1 MYLHRT
7 LMLTLATT
15 ALLLLASPAL
25 AVPIVFELQSG
36 VEHGFGF
43 SSLHDADDSTPMSGS
58 NIGSLSGTLTLN
70 YDGVDSY
77 SFVAST
83 VSLASATY
91 NFNIT
96 GGLLHTDGGGSLD
109 FVLSGAGPYA
119 QSASIVFAGGAPVCC
134 GVNGPNRVS
143 PTELR
148 LWGASDIPVSGG
160 VQGLSKRIGM
170 DLGAAANPV
179 PEPNSAL
186 LFAVG
191 ALVLR
196 GGLQRKG
203 R

>member
-119 QSASIVFAGGAPVCC
+119 QAASIVFAGGAPVCC